1 MAADVNPRAPH
12 VLVLGTVFDQAMG
25 GVRRHNQE
33 LLPRAARLLAAR
45 GGSLSVLS
53 GRQGIAFALPE
64 VQVLAGRAPSR
75 PLAVRAALES
85 SAVREAVAQA
95 AERGRPF
102 DLVHTAHLPTPSNC
116 PLPLTVTIHDVRGLD
131 AEVTALPRRLLAR
144 TALGRAKRDA
154 RLFFTVSAA
163 IAAELVE
170 RLRIPAERIVVCGN
184 GGDHLRPLPRQPAA
198 NAFESTSILAIGHV
212 EPRKNL
218 GVLLHALA
226 LDPTLPPLEVH
237 GAAKGDELERLQA
250 LSSKLDITTRV
261 SWCGPYAEADLPSL
275 LARAAAVCVPS
286 LVEGFS
292 LVALEAQL
300 AQAPLAVANI
310 AALRETAP
318 QAPCFDPQDAQAC
331 AQALHAALQQS
342 AVERETAAVHA
353 AGHTWDAC
361 AERLVE
367 GWCRA
372 AQL

>member
-1 MAADVNPRAPH
+1 MGATVNRRAPH
-12 VLVLGTVFDQAMG
+12 VLVLGTVFDQPMG

-45 GGSLSVLS
+45 GGALSVLG
-53 GRQGIAFALPE
+53 GRQGIAFALPDVE
-64 VQVLAGRAPSR
+64 VLAGRAPSR

-85 SAVREAVAQA
+85 SAVRDAVVQA
-95 AERGRPF
+95 ASRGKPF
-102 DLVHTAHLPTPSNC
+102 HLVHTAHLPTPSHC

-163 IAAELVE
+163 IAGELQE
-170 RLRIPAERIVVCGN
+170 RLRIPAEHIVVCGN
-184 GGDHLRPLPRQPAA
+184 GGDHLQPLPRQSSPSALTKA
-198 NAFESTSILAIGHV
+198 PLLAIGHV

-218 GVLLHALA
+218 AVLLHALA

-237 GAAKGDELERLQA
+237 GAAKGDELDRLKA
-250 LSSKLDITTRV
+250 LSSKLDISDRV
-261 SWCGPYAEADLPSL
+261 RWCGPYEEDALPSL

-310 AALRETAP
+310 SALRETAP
-318 QAPCFDPQDAQAC
+318 YAPCFDPQDAQAC
-331 AQALHAALQQS
+331 AKALHAAMEQS
-342 AVERETAAVHA
+342 AVDVSAAATRATA
-353 AGHTWDAC
+353 HTWDAC

-367 GWCRA
+367 GWCRV